1 MINDPDLNAL
11 TAVGGWSILAA
22 ASRSVLSED
31 RRSITGFLRGLV
43 MATFVGM
50 MVSLIVKDYNLT
62 PGVQGVVV
70 GVASFVADD
79 ILLMIITASTAIR
92 NNPREAFAKAIEF
105 IVRGKSGA

>member
-1 MINDPDLNAL
+1 MPDPNLDAL

-43 MATFVGM
+43 MAVFVGM

-62 PGVQGVVV
+62 PGVQGVVI

-79 ILLMIITASTAIR
+79 ILLLIITASNAIR
-92 NNPREAFAKAIEF
+92 NNPKEALAKALEML
-105 IVRGKSGA
+105 VRGKSGS